1 MHHVCNFLSASRVV
15 LVEGKVGFEFD
26 CCLPDEIGDV
36 LCAKVH
42 RPVETGDDGPHSHAC
57 WTAVLVYT
65 CHDHISMII
74 FCYFIAR
81 TAQTHNLCCR
91 RTLICDHLFIFQ
103 AGRVVLVEV
112 TKRLQ
117 RNLRVPKK
125 ARVLWDLSNGQSW
138 L

>member
-1 MHHVCNFLSASRVV
+1 MHHVCNFLSASGVV
-15 LVEGKVGFEFD
+15 LIEGKVGFEFD

-74 FCYFIAR
+74 FLLLHSQDRANPQLVLSSN
-81 TAQTHNLCCR
+81 A
-91 RTLICDHLFIFQ
+91 HLRSSF
-103 AGRVVLVEV
+103 
-112 TKRLQ
+112 
-117 RNLRVPKK
+117 
-125 ARVLWDLSNGQSW
+125 
-138 L
+138 